1 MDIVK
6 IVISIWQALPDDVRQ
21 EIIGNI
27 EENIGKLWAEIFRG
41 KSRLPEPMI
50 DEKPDP
56 ARITTMGP
64 KYDPV
69 LAKLAVDWALSI
81 GDEEELITEK
91 YATLLRIFGRIPEA
105 KAKVITETIYKN
117 FTFLNPKSQEY
128 TRKLSKYVEE
138 KWRSFNIPEHFS
150 GILSNAAEI
159 GYLKRDIPNVGTEAE
174 YRQLKHEIEFAFGR
188 LIVALDKEEK

>member
-56 ARITTMGP
+56 ARITTMGT

-91 YATLLRIFGRIPEA
+91 YETLLRIFGRIPEA
-105 KAKVITETIYKN
+105 KAKIITETIYRS

-128 TRKLSKYVEE
+128 SQRLSTYVEE
-138 KWRSFNIPEHFS
+138 KWRSVEADKQTS

-188 LIVALDKEEK
+188 LILELGKEGK